1 MNGMRRADKTRLTDE
16 LAHARLPLRPAN
28 GQFDEVGMVE
38 ETVGPG
44 FAELVLVHER
54 SLRDR
59 ALCFCRDRDEARD
72 LVQDTLMRALQ
83 HFPKLRPDSNVR
95 GWLMVIMVNLY
106 RDGLKRRRRSRE
118 VALEPW
124 HDVAGEPPPVPA
136 HPAPDRQEVDAA
148 LAKLPEHQRGLIEM
162 KVVLGMRYRDI
173 GERLGIPANTVGT
186 NLRRARK
193 ALAKL
198 LGLATRDDDCE

>member
-1 MNGMRRADKTRLTDE
+1 ME
-16 LAHARLPLRPAN
+16 
-28 GQFDEVGMVE
+28 E
-38 ETVGPG
+38 ETTGPG

-54 SLRDR
+54 SLHDR
-59 ALCFCRDRDEARD
+59 ALCFCRDRDEAHD

-83 HFPKLRPDSNVR
+83 HFPKLRPGSNVR

-124 HDVAGEPPPVPA
+124 HDIADEPPSAPD

-148 LAKLPEHQRGLIEM
+148 LARLPADQRGLIEM
-162 KVVLGMRYRDI
+162 KVVQGMRYRDI
-173 GERLGIPANTVGT
+173 GERLGIPPNTVGT
-186 NLRRARK
+186 NLRRARR
-193 ALAKL
+193 ALSRL
-198 LGLATRDDDCE
+198 LGLASDGE